1 MGGEIGHN
9 EEGPPMGKGPMLLLV
24 VVAFAAL
31 VTMMLSA
38 FGVF

>member
-1 MGGEIGHN
+1 MSGETQHN
-9 EEGPPMGKGPMLLLV
+9 EEGPPMGWGPKLLLV